1 MMIYLTS
8 VEFLQTNVYDLDRP
22 LLILYVHLSI
32 YIILLIFF
40 LFHTYFAHRILFFY
54 ILVQILCDI
63 YNSILYV
70 LNYLCPTLFTPPLFF
85 IVQSANR
92 IFIITKEGHSF
103 KDSTLKLYRTPRL
116 SGGFL

>member
-32 YIILLIFF
+32 YIILLIFS
-40 LFHTYFAHRILFFY
+40 YFIPILPIEYFSSIFWCKY
-54 ILVQILCDI
+54 YVC

>member
-40 LFHTYFAHRILFFY
+40 LFHTYFVHRILFFY
-54 ILVQILCDI
+54 ILMQILCDI